1 MRYVVFGGSGFVG
14 RYTIAA
20 LQRAMA
26 QNRIK
31 CGEILCVDIADFVPL
46 KDEKCGE
53 NLGNF
58 VNFSQNLGENLEQSV
73 NLNENSQENSHSAQ
87 NTHPQTPSAREGA
100 FESTQNSQNS
110 APNHAQN
117 SQISVKFVRCDISK
131 DFDFAFEKDDIVVH
145 LAARA
150 YAPKPP
156 LKPFGTHRLKE
167 YFASVNVA
175 GTRRIVAQMLAHGCS
190 RLVYFST
197 DMVYGKPEFLPVST
211 AHPRRPFGY
220 YGLSKRESEDF
231 IIATR
236 ERERVE
242 GVHFP
247 SANDTWSWAVWDFA
261 QTFRANGA

>member
-26 QNRIK
+26 ESRIK
-31 CGEILCVDIADFVPL
+31 RGEILCVDIADFVPL
-46 KDEKCGE
+46 NDEKCGE
-53 NLGNF
+53 NLGNLGGNLSENSQNF
-58 VNFSQNLGENLEQSV
+58 VNLNQNLGENLGQSV
-73 NLNENSQENSHSAQ
+73 NLNPNSN
-87 NTHPQTPSAREGA
+87 
-100 FESTQNSQNS
+100 QNSQNS
-110 APNHAQN
+110 AANHTQN
-117 SQISVKFVRCDISK
+117 SSEISVKFIRLDISK

-156 LKPFGTHRLKE
+156 LKPFGVRALRE

-175 GTRRIVAQMLAHGCS
+175 GTRRIVAQMLACGCS

-247 SANDTWSWAVWDFA
+247 SANDTRSWAVWDFA
-261 QTFRANGA
+261 QTFRADGA